1 MLLHIVN
8 LYRRRDYFNTGGYM
22 NKITQQL
29 SLDLVEISH
38 NVINARQNDRLTR
51 DINMTIT
58 NNGQEYELPET
69 AFVYLRGRRT
79 DGKPIFYNV
88 EITDRK
94 KGLLHAEL
102 HNYVLCCPGRCRLD
116 VGVYK
121 RVQDENEIQK
131 NNKTPNEEEEIA
143 STDSFIL
150 YIPEEVFD
158 EVDVVESDE
167 GSTLAQL
174 INSARDEIDEMN
186 TLEETVS
193 KNEKQRTTNESVR
206 KTNEENRQRQE
217 NLRQEDTKNAIR
229 NANAAIQSANLA
241 ADNANSAAESAN
253 NAAANANTKAT
264 DLQNKLDSHHF
275 ILTEDKDIAGG
286 VPGLD
291 ANIKIPNDK
300 LYQATTTSKGIT
312 QLTDSVTS
320 TSISTAATAN
330 SVKTAY
336 DKAASVD
343 GKLQTHN
350 SSNTCHDDIRELIS
364 ALTTRLN
371 ALADSDD
378 TTLDQLS
385 EIVTYIKNNKNLID
399 GITTS
404 KVNVSDIIDNLVSTA
419 VNKPL
424 SAKQGKMLKDLIDGK
439 TSIEHTHSYLP
450 LSGGVITKTY
460 TNYGD
465 HHLQVRNNS
474 YPNAGVDLF
483 VDIEG
488 GNIELKT
495 NDSSIKYQIDT
506 LDNKLRLYKLAG
518 SAVLPLF
525 ETDNNNLF
533 NINGNAQTTNKL
545 KTARIIFGRSFDG
558 SANITGN
565 AQFFGGTGQLGNDA
579 VDYSKTAVEIREA
592 HLAGAGTGYYS
603 EAPTLSFH
611 WANRVA
617 ATIALFPDGSFNF
630 KKQDG
635 KSKATIVA
643 NLSNSTISNTS
654 FSGSL
659 LFPNNSWINI
669 GDDIVI
675 GDRNHAGALALKG
688 ISGETSLLFMKKG
701 DESITGSLQFN
712 GTEFKFS
719 DHNIYAKNLRLKP
732 SGANYGS
739 KLNFGDGEYVYLH
752 EDTDDHL
759 SIYARA
765 GISFSN
771 KVSFSNDITTTGG
784 ITTRDITING
794 WVYSDLIPAL
804 VEPATSNNIG
814 SSDRR
819 WRQIWCYNSINSA
832 SDKNLKKNISGLSS
846 DNRYMKFFMLL
857 QPKSYLFKDGESG
870 RTHVGFISQ
879 DVEEAMSI
887 CGLSSLEFAGFCKD
901 QKTERIENEEGNMEE
916 KPVFD
921 GEGNPVY
928 LYSLRYEEFIALNT
942 MMIQKL
948 CEKNENLENR
958 LTILEEKMLNL

>member
-1 MLLHIVN
+1 M
-8 LYRRRDYFNTGGYM
+8 
-22 NKITQQL
+22 
-29 SLDLVEISH
+29 
-38 NVINARQNDRLTR
+38 RQS
-51 DINMTIT
+51 
-58 NNGQEYELPET
+58 EH
-69 AFVYLRGRRT
+69 F
-79 DGKPIFYNV
+79 
-88 EITDRK
+88 
-94 KGLLHAEL
+94 GL
-102 HNYVLCCPGRCRLD
+102 N
-116 VGVYK
+116 
-121 RVQDENEIQK
+121 
-131 NNKTPNEEEEIA
+131 
-143 STDSFIL
+143 
-150 YIPEEVFD
+150 IPENNDFFD
-158 EVDVVESDE
+158 PEDFNAEK
-167 GSTLAQL
+167 
-174 INSARDEIDEMN
+174 IDQA
-186 TLEETVS
+186 LHDI
-193 KNEKQRTTNESVR
+193 
-206 KTNEENRQRQE
+206 
-217 NLRQEDTKNAIR
+217 DTKKADKAHVPSKTGEGASGTWGIDITGNA
-229 NANAAIQSANLA
+229 
-241 ADNANSAAESAN
+241 
-253 NAAANANTKAT
+253 
-264 DLQNKLDSHHF
+264 
-275 ILTEDKDIAGG
+275 G
-286 VPGLD
+286 
-291 ANIKIPNDK
+291 
-300 LYQATTTSKGIT
+300 
-312 QLTDSVTS
+312 TS
-320 TSISTAATAN
+320 TRLATPR
-330 SVKTAY
+330 T
-336 DKAASVD
+336 
-343 GKLQTHN
+343 
-350 SSNTCHDDIRELIS
+350 
-364 ALTTRLN
+364 
-371 ALADSDD
+371 
-378 TTLDQLS
+378 
-385 EIVTYIKNNKNLID
+385 
-399 GITTS
+399 
-404 KVNVSDIIDNLVSTA
+404 
-419 VNKPL
+419 
-424 SAKQGKMLKDLIDGK
+424 
-439 TSIEHTHSYLP
+439 
-450 LSGGVITKTY
+450 
-460 TNYGD
+460 
-465 HHLQVRNNS
+465 
-474 YPNAGVDLF
+474 
-483 VDIEG
+483 
-488 GNIELKT
+488 
-495 NDSSIKYQIDT
+495 
-506 LDNKLRLYKLAG
+506 
-518 SAVLPLF
+518 
-525 ETDNNNLF
+525 
-533 NINGNAQTTNKL
+533 
-545 KTARIIFGRSFDG
+545 IFGKSFDG
-558 SANITGN
+558 SENVIGKG
-565 AQFFGGTGQLGNDA
+565 QFFGATGGSGNNAIDFN
-579 VDYSKTAVEIREA
+579 KTAIEIREA
-592 HLAGAGTGYYS
+592 HLAGAGEGYKS
-603 EAPTLSFH
+603 QAPTISFH